1 MWFLRGGFMR
11 QQKWAVILVFISA
24 ILLLL
29 LSTGCGQYVKGEQ
42 QEEILLSVEP
52 ITDRLL
58 DAIETQ
64 DFSKIQPD
72 FSEKLSADLTEDK
85 FLTFTDTFKNAL
97 GKFQSREVYHVKQ
110 DPEHL
115 TVVYKMVFEQSDQV
129 VLNLIFAND
138 DLTHIS
144 GIRFTGPGLQ

>member
-1 MWFLRGGFMR
+1 MR

-97 GKFQSREVYHVKQ
+97 GKYQSREVYHVKQ

>member
-1 MWFLRGGFMR
+1 MR

-52 ITDRLL
+52 ITDRLI

-72 FSEKLSADLTEDK
+72 FSEKLSADLNEEN

-97 GKFQSREVYHVKQ
+97 GKYQSREVYHVKQ

>member
-1 MWFLRGGFMR
+1 MR

>member
-1 MWFLRGGFMR
+1 MIFLQGEFMY
-11 QQKWAVILVFISA
+11 QKKWTTILVFIFS
-24 ILLLL
+24 ILLSVLL
-29 LSTGCGQYVKGEQ
+29 TSCGQYVKGEE
-42 QEEILLSVEP
+42 QEKILQTVEP

-58 DAIETQ
+58 DAIETR
-64 DFSKIQPD
+64 DFSIIQPD
-72 FSEKLSADLTEDK
+72 FSEKLSADLTEEK
-85 FLTFTDTFKNAL
+85 FLTFTDTFNNAM
-97 GKFQSREVYHVKQ
+97 GKYQSRDVYHLKQ

-115 TVVYKMVFEQSDQV
+115 TVVYKMVYEKSDQV

>member
-1 MWFLRGGFMR
+1 MGFLRGGFMHQR
-11 QQKWAVILVFISA
+11 KWAATLVFLSA

-29 LSTGCGQYVKGEQ
+29 LSTGCGQYVKGAE
-42 QEEILLSVEP
+42 QEEILQTVEP

-58 DAIETQ
+58 DAIEAR
-64 DFSKIQPD
+64 DFSIIQPD
-72 FSEKLSADLTEDK
+72 FSEKLSADLTEEK
-85 FLTFTDTFKNAL
+85 FLTFTDTFNNAM
-97 GKFQSREVYHVKQ
+97 GKYQSREVYHVKQ

-115 TVVYKMVFEQSDQV
+115 TVVYKMIFEKSDQV

-138 DLTHIS
+138 DLKHIS

>member
-1 MWFLRGGFMR
+1 MR

-72 FSEKLSADLTEDK
+72 FSEKLSADLNEEK

-97 GKFQSREVYHVKQ
+97 GKYQSREVYHVKQ